1 MANKSII
8 GLFSSAEA
16 AADATDVLAEAG
28 LGQDSFDVLTGS
40 PYPDG
45 AFGENEIKHHLY
57 VFPFIGAMMGFTVAI
72 LLTAGTQIAWP
83 IVTGGKPIL
92 ALPAM
97 TIITYE
103 GTLLGAVL
111 FTILGI
117 IFESRL
123 PRPLMAPYD
132 KRITEGYIGIEVTC
146 EAEWQLEAAEAALR
160 KANADDVVR

>member
-45 AFGENEIKHHLY
+45 AFGEKEIKHHLY

-72 LLTAGTQIAWP
+72 LLTAGT
-83 IVTGGKPIL
+83 
-92 ALPAM
+92 
-97 TIITYE
+97 
-103 GTLLGAVL
+103 
-111 FTILGI
+111 
-117 IFESRL
+117 
-123 PRPLMAPYD
+123 
-132 KRITEGYIGIEVTC
+132 
-146 EAEWQLEAAEAALR
+146 
-160 KANADDVVR
+160 